1 MAILG
6 RGIYGLPLDT
16 DSLIIGVGG
25 VLEEFPKGNINDVLA
40 VTSMGVMW
48 TPASILSS
56 GGGAVDSVNG
66 QTGNVIL
73 ELNDLDDVLVTSPS
87 NNDVLTYV
95 GGAWVA
101 APAPGSTGGEA
112 NTGFN
117 TGGGAG
123 VYQTK
128 VGTELRFRSLVAGSG
143 NVTVTQGTDEI
154 TIDVP
159 NIGEVNTVSSV
170 GAGTQLFS
178 AKVGT
183 DLRFKTL
190 TAGTN
195 VVLDNTSDPNEIEIS
210 VTSSAPVDSVNGQTG
225 AVSLDIADLTD
236 VDFSGSGTPQMGE
249 VLTFNGTSWET
260 QPLPAGSGEVNTASN
275 LGGGA
280 GVFAQKTG
288 VDLEFRSLVGAG
300 GISVTQSGTEITI
313 DGTSIN
319 GTVTSVALSDST
331 SDFTI
336 SGSPVTTSGT
346 INIGLA
352 ATGVSPGTYTNA
364 NITVDS
370 KGRISFASNG
380 SAGGSLAIN
389 DLTDVNTAGVTN
401 GQVLIY
407 NQGSTSWVPA
417 TVLTGSSSI
426 NDLADVDTTGA
437 VTGSVLKWN
446 GSAWVVGTDDTGAGS
461 TPNLWETIAADT
473 GSTTA
478 NTATDTLTVA
488 GGTDISTEI
497 SGDTLT
503 VNFTNDTGYI
513 TEVVEDATPQLGGD
527 LDVNGNSIVS
537 ASNGDINISPD
548 GTGNT
553 VVGGVTYT
561 QVATQAIADN
571 TTTTVFVSYAVAQ
584 AQALFIDYTLS
595 RAGNGFRTGTLYVI
609 QDGSTVSVSDVG
621 SEIGNTGVTFDAVIN
636 GTDID
641 VRYTSSSTGNTGSMK
656 YHARYWA

>member
-66 QTGNVIL
+66 QTGTVVL
-73 ELNDLDDVLVTSPS
+73 EINDLDDVLVTSPS

-143 NVTVTQGTDEI
+143 NISITQGTDEI

-159 NIGEVNTVSSV
+159 NIGEVNTASSV
-170 GAGTQLFS
+170 GAGTELFS
-178 AKVGT
+178 AKMGT

-190 TAGTN
+190 TAGSN
-195 VVLDNTSDPNEIEIS
+195 VVLDNTTDPNEIEIS

-225 AVSLDIADLTD
+225 AVSLDIQDLTD
-236 VDFSGSGTPQMGE
+236 VDFSGSGAPQTGE
-249 VLTFNGTSWET
+249 VLTFNGTAWET
-260 QPLPAGSGEVNTASN
+260 QPLPAGSGETNTASN
-275 LGGGA
+275 LGSGA

-300 GISVTQSGTEITI
+300 GISVTQSGTEISI

-319 GTVTSVALSDST
+319 GTVTSVALSDT
-331 SDFTI
+331 TGDFSI

-346 INIGLA
+346 INIGLST
-352 ATGVSPGTYTNA
+352 TGVTPGTYTNA
-364 NITVDS
+364 NITVDN

-389 DLTDVNTAGVTN
+389 DLTDVNTSGVAN

-407 NQGSTSWVPA
+407 NQGSTSWVPG

-446 GSAWVVGTDDTGAGS
+446 GSTWVVGTDDTGAGS
-461 TPNLWETIAADT
+461 SQNLWETVAADT

-497 SGDTLT
+497 AGDTLT
-503 VNFTNDTGYI
+503 VNFTNASGYI
-513 TEVVEDATPQLGGD
+513 TEVVEDTTPQLGGD
-527 LDVNGNSIVS
+527 LDVNGNNIVS
-537 ASNGDINISPD
+537 VSNGDINIVPN

-553 VVGGVTYT
+553 VIGGVTYT
-561 QVATQAIADN
+561 QVSTQAIADN

-595 RAGNGFRTGTLYVI
+595 RAGDGFRTGTLYVI

>member
-225 AVSLDIADLTD
+225 AVSLDIEDLTD

-426 NDLADVDTTGA
+426 NDLSDVDTTGA
-437 VTGSVLKWN
+437 VTGSVLKWS

-461 TPNLWETIAADT
+461 TQNLWETIAADT

-497 SGDTLT
+497 SSDTLT

-595 RAGNGFRTGTLYVI
+595 RAGDGFRTGTLYVI